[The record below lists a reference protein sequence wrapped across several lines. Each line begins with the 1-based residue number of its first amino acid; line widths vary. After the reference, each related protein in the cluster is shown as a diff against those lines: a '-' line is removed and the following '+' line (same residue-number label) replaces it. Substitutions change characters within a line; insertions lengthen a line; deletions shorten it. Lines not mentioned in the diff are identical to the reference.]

1 MQEQAAVVKVNVN
14 GDQLNGAAGNQVA
27 GTDLTYEGG
36 HIYVSANASS
46 GLQAI
51 GGGRITLGKGESI
64 YVVAEDGYAS
74 GMSSGWGNQ
83 NETVNKG
90 NIYVKGLVGQEN
102 QAKGMSV
109 DDGFAL
115 NQGHIYVWD
124 AYGMSS
130 NTQGNANANRL
141 KNDGTIEVN
150 GGAGIAD
157 SNRNKTTEKVIL
169 TNQGTINVNKGDG
182 IKVDKVWPWDENPDS
197 ETVIHNQG
205 TITAADGANAVN
217 VDTSTHAVNVR
228 LETGSQIDGVIKIAG
243 VTSNKTKFTVD
254 NAGEQQVEFDAAY
267 LNELEV
273 IGSSLSITNRQD
285 KLTIDG
291 MNLTDG
297 STFAVAEEEDNL
309 TLVINDLTKD
319 DSSTIDLSN
328 ANVDMHQ
335 NWKVDI
341 GETEQYR
348 DLFVGDDSAETQT
361 SFTNAGILYVQGDLG
376 VGNND
381 EFTNI
386 GSESTYPLGGIA
398 TAQSLTLT
406 SGSSFNNSGRVD
418 ISGTA
423 TVEAGA
429 KFNNTYNGKA
439 GTFFANGLVSEATVT
454 NAGSFTIRGESQINA
469 GTFRND
475 NNAVFNGLTTIAQGA
490 TVYNNGSMT
499 LSGVAGSASAD
510 DVAAQIINAVGKTMT
525 FTSGAD
531 IGAKVSNS
539 GKLILNDG
547 AILTDTVTNH
557 KNGTLSSTNLTV
569 QGKLDNQSNASH
581 HGTVTLNGKMVNSGV
596 EDGKDATLVIGT
608 GSNTPTYTNDGS
620 ASWSQVDIA
629 SGVWTNNLGAE
640 FVAGTLNVGTEKTN
654 SWTMLVAGNNGT
666 LNAGEINVQKA
677 LLSNGSEAG
686 VISAGAI
693 SVSAN
698 GELSNHNTIN
708 VAGTISLSDAGKLSN
723 ADVASIKAT
732 GLVIDGG
739 SLENQG
745 MIDVNGLQMW
755 NADFRNTGTLSITS
769 DFSLHEGAVTNQGV
783 LNAGSANTQLF
794 AGTSLTNE
802 SEMSLGAV
810 TFNGNTRI
818 VNTADAT
825 LKLNGNLD
833 AVEGALSAAL
843 ENAGTAELGTIA
855 INGITFR
862 NTGKL
867 IGNGDVTLGSTLVNR
882 GEADFTGRLT
892 LEDGSYLL
900 NQGTAKV
907 AMFLFKDG
915 AAITNSG
922 KITGTA
928 ASSSFNNVTY
938 EEVGAAAELDVGDI
952 AFYNSTIKL
961 TDGAVWNKNGSSL
974 GVGNDYVLGSNFAKE
989 DFGSTLLRDWRDG
1002 FSILE
1007 ADEVNGINSFVLN
1020 KGGLLV
1026 ADKLGSFS
1034 GTGYDGKITFNG
1046 GALETGLD
1054 QVFDNVAYVDG
1065 ITGSVITD
1073 SSVVGDLIAANTIGD
1088 VTENAQ
1094 NAFVVGEEG
1103 GHIVFND
1110 NYISTDLV
1118 AAVSNAFEA
1127 QEGWDNLTA
1136 HYTGELDPT
1145 IFTNV
1150 NWANSLTNQI
1160 DSSVVLGKV
1169 SLIAQQPVADN
1180 GMFDMVDGKLVMN
1193 AANAQGTT
1201 ELGVGNIVNT
1211 ENVVIEN
1218 GAHLT
1223 LVGFGQGESMVGDNG
1238 TVTVDGSDSL
1248 LTLGWNAG
1256 KLTGIVAENGG
1267 RVEITNGSYTV
1278 GSITGDGSVLN
1289 QGYLEAG
1296 NLQAQQFV
1304 NVGGAY
1310 VTGNVNVGNFA
1321 NNAGLVVVDGTLTA
1335 TEGLS
1340 NDAGAELA
1348 VDALKGLE
1356 LRNNGSVLV
1365 AGDATIDGEL
1375 SNGLLEGADG
1385 AAVQIDGDLTAAL
1398 IRNAAALQVD
1408 KTANVAKI
1416 ENEAGSIQLGSLISN
1431 EVINKGTLIVK
1442 KDQGLS
1448 EIREA
1453 LSNAEKASFLVNHDL
1468 KAGTIDNDGVLRVDG
1483 ALTAETL
1490 DNASGANVV
1499 AGNADVDGIENF
1511 GNLGVEGYIKADT
1524 LSNHGAMSAGSLEV
1538 SANFT
1543 NAGTAGVVEDASV
1556 AGKLT
1561 NTSEGDLIVG
1571 GKLSADEINND
1582 GTLMAGSLDVTM
1594 YTNAGDAGVG
1604 GDATVGT
1611 LMNTGDLTVSGNA
1624 VVNGVGDNKKTMI
1637 VAQKLTAN
1645 DVFFNHDGAELT
1657 VGGDADFNGVFANQG
1672 TAVINGAATVAQ
1684 GVNAGEA
1691 TLAVNGDLTVE
1702 ESLDNQNVLTVFGA
1716 LDVDGNLDNSGKT
1729 FVDGALTVAGT
1740 LTQTAGE
1747 FLAIGGESGNVV
1759 SGAVDVKGGKFTLGE
1774 TTTTAGAVMTATNG
1788 STVQMVAADD
1798 KLAGRINVDGATFT
1812 LGNDLPET
1820 LSNVDKPQHEVS
1832 SLFNMNQQAVD
1843 LGADGIIAVGDGAE
1857 NVELT
1862 GGSVWFGSGSLL
1874 ALNTSTYNGDSGF
1887 FKGQGSFKVED
1898 GAQIQVSDA
1907 SIGWGTYTLVSEGF
1921 GDVELAE
1928 GGWLEHENIIYTGE
1942 KDIDL
1947 TIRENEDGN
1956 VEITVGSNNILDKLP
1971 DVAIPN
1977 LVNEV
1982 ISDPHRSPNDSG
1994 VKGFLAGAIE
2004 NGILSENLQAETIN
2018 NTAQIMA
2025 SGGVLVQGMTLVG
2038 NVMDIT
2044 DRHLSYEDVHFKN
2057 GQLQRFDGVRLWAD
2071 ALGQRVDASGYD
2083 FSGSSAEFDGYNS
2096 GFIFGAD
2103 LMASCDARYGAA
2115 FAYQN
2120 ANVDSNGSIVKTSN
2134 EADAYTFALYGAKTY
2149 GNFNFIGSF
2158 AYTRIDSDLEQSLPG
2173 ALGAK
2178 QGKHKLDV
2186 SNDIFTLGL
2195 KGEYKVSLSQNTQMV
2210 PYVGVRAVWMD
2221 TSDETSKLGGSDA
2234 FDYETDSV
2242 TQVQFPIGVA
2252 FQGTTETKSGWI
2264 GRGVFDLS
2272 VTPVAGDK
2280 DSDTTITANGLTAQ
2294 DVVNTEF
2301 ADDLTGAVRIGISA
2315 EKDDM
2320 SFGGNLGFSTGG
2332 SRDGNVTFG
2341 LNARYRF

>member
-1 MQEQAAVVKVNVN
+1 MT
-14 GDQLNGAAGNQVA
+14 LNRG
-27 GTDLTYEGG
+27 
-36 HIYVSANASS
+36 
-46 GLQAI
+46 
-51 GGGRITLGKGESI
+51 
-64 YVVAEDGYAS
+64 
-74 GMSSGWGNQ
+74 
-83 NETVNKG
+83 
-90 NIYVKGLVGQEN
+90 
-102 QAKGMSV
+102 SV
-109 DDGFAL
+109 L
-115 NQGHIYVWD
+115 
-124 AYGMSS
+124 
-130 NTQGNANANRL
+130 
-141 KNDGTIEVN
+141 
-150 GGAGIAD
+150 
-157 SNRNKTTEKVIL
+157 
-169 TNQGTINVNKGDG
+169 
-182 IKVDKVWPWDENPDS
+182 
-197 ETVIHNQG
+197 
-205 TITAADGANAVN
+205 
-217 VDTSTHAVNVR
+217 
-228 LETGSQIDGVIKIAG
+228 
-243 VTSNKTKFTVD
+243 
-254 NAGEQQVEFDAAY
+254 
-267 LNELEV
+267 
-273 IGSSLSITNRQD
+273 
-285 KLTIDG
+285 
-291 MNLTDG
+291 
-297 STFAVAEEEDNL
+297 
-309 TLVINDLTKD
+309 
-319 DSSTIDLSN
+319 
-328 ANVDMHQ
+328 
-335 NWKVDI
+335 
-341 GETEQYR
+341 
-348 DLFVGDDSAETQT
+348 
-361 SFTNAGILYVQGDLG
+361 
-376 VGNND
+376 
-381 EFTNI
+381 
-386 GSESTYPLGGIA
+386 
-398 TAQSLTLT
+398 
-406 SGSSFNNSGRVD
+406 
-418 ISGTA
+418 
-423 TVEAGA
+423 
-429 KFNNTYNGKA
+429 
-439 GTFFANGLVSEATVT
+439 
-454 NAGSFTIRGESQINA
+454 
-469 GTFRND
+469 
-475 NNAVFNGLTTIAQGA
+475 AQGA
-490 TVYNNGSMT
+490 TIYNNGSMT
-499 LSGVAGSASAD
+499 LSSVAGSASTD
-510 DVAAQIINAVGKTMT
+510 DAAAQIYNAIGKTMT
-525 FTSGAD
+525 FKPGAD
-531 IGAKVSNS
+531 IGAKVANS
-539 GKLILNDG
+539 GDLILEAG
-547 AILTDTVTNH
+547 AVISDTLTNTNS
-557 KNGTLSSTNLTV
+557 GTITSNVNLTV
-569 QGKLDNQSNASH
+569 QGKLDNTGIFNADNVTVQNGEVTNNYVVYDIEDEEGNIVGVNEH
-581 HGTVTLNGKMVNSGV
+581 IGTFTADALDMSAGSSFVNAGDVVLKSASLDNSKFDNADGVAGFGASLKLENGSELVNSGV
-596 EDGKDATLVIGT
+596 AKTTWLNTADSRIDNQYGNLTVNVWDAWRTTLDNRHQGTVTVKTQFNLYDGEIKNQGKFVAEGGTSLKEGASLINDRDMVLNTVNAYRDSLLQNTSGSKLTTQDMLLAGATLDNTGDLTAGKVTVQNGGEVTNNYVVYDIEDEEGNIVGVNEHIGT
-608 GSNTPTYTNDGS
+608 FTADALDMSAGSSFVNAGDVVLKS
-620 ASWSQVDIA
+620 ASLDNSKFDNADGVAGFGASLKLENGSELVNSGVAKTTWLNTADSRIDNQYGNLTVNVWDARHTTLDNRHQGTVTVKTQFNLYDGEIKNQGKFVAEGGTSLKEGTSLINDRDMTLSAIIFANNSQLQNTAGSELTLTGDISAEQGVDIA
-629 SGVWTNNLGAE
+629 TIQN
-640 FVAGTLNVGTEKTN
+640 
-654 SWTMLVAGNNGT
+654 AGNMTVDVPGVEVSID
-666 LNAGEINVQKA
+666 GVRINNYKEGKLHAVDDVA
-677 LLSNGSEAG
+677 LGSEIWNWG
-686 VISAGAI
+686 
-693 SVSAN
+693 
-698 GELSNHNTIN
+698 
-708 VAGTISLSDAGKLSN
+708 DAQFDGKL
-723 ADVASIKAT
+723 ILKE
-732 GLVIDGG
+732 G
-739 SLENQG
+739 SRYVNQG
-745 MIDVNGLQMW
+745 MTHGEN
-755 NADFRNTGTLSITS
+755 F
-769 DFSLHEGAVTNQGV
+769 V
-783 LNAGSANTQLF
+783 L
-794 AGTSLTNE
+794 
-802 SEMSLGAV
+802 
-810 TFNGNTRI
+810 
-818 VNTADAT
+818 D
-825 LKLNGNLD
+825 LK
-833 AVEGALSAAL
+833 S
-843 ENAGTAELGTIA
+843 
-855 INGITFR
+855 
-862 NTGKL
+862 
-867 IGNGDVTLGSTLVNR
+867 GSTL
-882 GEADFTGRLT
+882 
-892 LEDGSYLL
+892 
-900 NQGTAKV
+900 
-907 AMFLFKDG
+907 
-915 AAITNSG
+915 TNSG
-922 KITGTA
+922 TITGTA
-928 ASSSFNNVTY
+928 ASYSFDNVTY
-938 EEVGAAAELDVGDI
+938 EEVGAAAELDVGEI
-952 AFYNSTIKL
+952 AFNNSTIKL
-961 TDGAVWNKNGSSL
+961 TDGAVWNKNGNSL
-974 GVGNDYVLGSNFAKE
+974 GVGNDYVLSSNFAKE
-989 DFGSTLLRDWRDG
+989 DFDSTLLRDWRDG

-1020 KGGLLV
+1020 EGGLLV
-1026 ADKLGSFS
+1026 ADKLGNFS

-1054 QVFDNVAYVDG
+1054 QVFENVAYVDG
-1065 ITGSVITD
+1065 IAGSVITD

-1118 AAVSNAFEA
+1118 AAVSNAFET

-1136 HYTGELDPT
+1136 HYTGELDPA
-1145 IFTNV
+1145 IVTNV

-1169 SLIAQQPVADN
+1169 SLIADQPRADD

-1348 VDALKGLE
+1348 VDALEGFE

-1398 IRNAAALQVD
+1398 VRNAAVLQVVE
-1408 KTANVAKI
+1408 TANVDKI

-1453 LSNAEKASFLVNHDL
+1453 LSNAEKASILVYHDL

-1483 ALTAETL
+1483 TLTAETL

-1524 LSNHGAMSAGSLEV
+1524 LSNHGAMSARSLEV

-1543 NAGTAGVVEDASV
+1543 NAGT
-1556 AGKLT
+1556 
-1561 NTSEGDLIVG
+1561 
-1571 GKLSADEINND
+1571 
-1582 GTLMAGSLDVTM
+1582 
-1594 YTNAGDAGVG
+1594 AGVG

-1624 VVNGVGDNKKTMI
+1624 TVNGVGDNKKTMI
-1637 VAQKLTAN
+1637 VAQKLTTK
-1645 DVFFNHDGAELT
+1645 DVFFNHAGAELR
-1657 VGGDADFNGVFANQG
+1657 VIGDADFNDVFANQG
-1672 TAVINGAATVAQ
+1672 TAVINGVATVAQ

-1691 TLAVNGDLTVE
+1691 TLAVNGDLKVE

-1716 LDVDGNLDNSGKT
+1716 LGVEVEGNLDNSGKT
-1729 FVDGALTVAGT
+1729 FVDGALTVDGT

-1759 SGAVDVKGGKFTLGE
+1759 NGAVDVKGGKFTLGE

-1798 KLAGRINVDGATFT
+1798 ELAGRINVDGATFT
-1812 LGNDLPET
+1812 LGSDLPET
-1820 LSNVDKPQHEVS
+1820 LSNVDEPQHEVS
-1832 SLFNMNQQAVD
+1832 SLFNMNQQTVD
-1843 LGADGIIAVGDGAE
+1843 LRADGIIAVGDGAE

-2004 NGILSENLQAETIN
+2004 NGILSESLQAETIN

-2120 ANVDSNGSIVKTSN
+2120 ANIDSNGSVVKTSN

-2178 QGKHKLDV
+2178 QGKHKMDV
-2186 SNDIFTLGL
+2186 TNDIFTLGL

-2264 GRGVFDLS
+2264 GRGVFDIS

-2301 ADDLTGAVRIGISA
+2301 SDDLTGAVRIGISA

>member
-1 MQEQAAVVKVNVN
+1 MNKIFRRVFNAARGAIVAVEETKASHSQANAKNTGLVGGGYKPLVFTVVSAAGVNAAVTDEPVWGMQEQVAVVKVNVN
-14 GDQLNGAAGNQVA
+14 ADQQ
-27 GTDLTYEGG
+27 
-36 HIYVSANASS
+36 
-46 GLQAI
+46 
-51 GGGRITLGKGESI
+51 
-64 YVVAEDGYAS
+64 
-74 GMSSGWGNQ
+74 
-83 NETVNKG
+83 
-90 NIYVKGLVGQEN
+90 
-102 QAKGMSV
+102 
-109 DDGFAL
+109 
-115 NQGHIYVWD
+115 
-124 AYGMSS
+124 
-130 NTQGNANANRL
+130 
-141 KNDGTIEVN
+141 
-150 GGAGIAD
+150 
-157 SNRNKTTEKVIL
+157 
-169 TNQGTINVNKGDG
+169 
-182 IKVDKVWPWDENPDS
+182 
-197 ETVIHNQG
+197 
-205 TITAADGANAVN
+205 
-217 VDTSTHAVNVR
+217 
-228 LETGSQIDGVIKIAG
+228 
-243 VTSNKTKFTVD
+243 
-254 NAGEQQVEFDAAY
+254 
-267 LNELEV
+267 
-273 IGSSLSITNRQD
+273 
-285 KLTIDG
+285 
-291 MNLTDG
+291 
-297 STFAVAEEEDNL
+297 
-309 TLVINDLTKD
+309 
-319 DSSTIDLSN
+319 
-328 ANVDMHQ
+328 
-335 NWKVDI
+335 VDI
-341 GETEQYR
+341 GEFEQYET
-348 DLFVGDDSAETQT
+348 LVVGDDSAGTRI
-361 SFTNAGILYVQGDLG
+361 SFTNAGIVSVRGGPGALS
-376 VGNND
+376 VGNKD
-381 EFTNI
+381 VFTNI
-386 GSESTYPLGGIA
+386 GSPEPHKLGGVVD
-398 TAQSLTLT
+398 AQTLTLT
-406 SGSSFNNSGRVD
+406 SGSYFNNSGRVV
-418 ISGTA
+418 IKGTA

-429 KFNNTYNGKA
+429 TFQNTYNGKA
-439 GTFFANGLVSEATVT
+439 GTFSAGGLVSAADVT
-454 NAGSFTIRGESQINA
+454 NAGSFTISGDSQIEGGYFINNGEA
-469 GTFRND
+469 TFSG
-475 NNAVFNGLTTIAQGA
+475 FTTIADGA
-490 TVYNNGSMT
+490 VVYNKEGTMT
-499 LSGVAGSASAD
+499 LSSVAGSASTD
-510 DVAAQIINAVGKTMT
+510 DAAAQIYNAIGKTMT
-525 FTSGAD
+525 FKPGAD
-531 IGAKVSNS
+531 IGAKVANS
-539 GKLILNDG
+539 GDLTLEAGAVISDTVTNTNSGTIISKVNLIVRGKLDNTGIFTAGNVTVQNGEVTNNYVVYDIEDEEGNIVGVNEHIGTFTADALVMSEGSSFVNAGDVVLKSASLDNSKFDNADGVAYFGESLELVKGSELVNSGVANTTWLNTTDSSIDNQYGNLTVNVWDASHTTLDNRHQGTVTVKTQFNLYDGEIKNQGKFVAEGSTSLKEGTSLINDRDMTLSAIIFANNSQLQNTAGSELTLTGDISAEQGVDIATIQNAGNMTVDVPGVEVSIDGVRINNYKEGKLHAVDDVALGSEIWNWGDAQFDGKLIL
-547 AILTDTVTNH
+547 
-557 KNGTLSSTNLTV
+557 K
-569 QGKLDNQSNASH
+569 
-581 HGTVTLNGKMVNSGV
+581 
-596 EDGKDATLVIGT
+596 E
-608 GSNTPTYTNDGS
+608 GSRY
-620 ASWSQVDIA
+620 V
-629 SGVWTNNLGAE
+629 
-640 FVAGTLNVGTEKTN
+640 
-654 SWTMLVAGNNGT
+654 
-666 LNAGEINVQKA
+666 
-677 LLSNGSEAG
+677 
-686 VISAGAI
+686 
-693 SVSAN
+693 
-698 GELSNHNTIN
+698 
-708 VAGTISLSDAGKLSN
+708 
-723 ADVASIKAT
+723 
-732 GLVIDGG
+732 
-739 SLENQG
+739 NQG
-745 MIDVNGLQMW
+745 MTHGEN
-755 NADFRNTGTLSITS
+755 F
-769 DFSLHEGAVTNQGV
+769 V
-783 LNAGSANTQLF
+783 L
-794 AGTSLTNE
+794 
-802 SEMSLGAV
+802 
-810 TFNGNTRI
+810 
-818 VNTADAT
+818 D
-825 LKLNGNLD
+825 LK
-833 AVEGALSAAL
+833 S
-843 ENAGTAELGTIA
+843 
-855 INGITFR
+855 
-862 NTGKL
+862 
-867 IGNGDVTLGSTLVNR
+867 GSTL
-882 GEADFTGRLT
+882 
-892 LEDGSYLL
+892 
-900 NQGTAKV
+900 
-907 AMFLFKDG
+907 
-915 AAITNSG
+915 TNSG
-922 KITGTA
+922 TITGMA
-928 ASSSFNNVTY
+928 ARYSFDNVTY
-938 EEVGAAAELDVGDI
+938 EEVGAAAELDVGEI
-952 AFYNSTIKL
+952 AFKNSTIKL
-961 TDGAVWNKNGSSL
+961 TDGAVWNKNGNSL
-974 GVGNDYVLGSNFAKE
+974 GVGNDYVLSSNFAKE
-989 DFGSTLLRDWRDG
+989 DFDSTLLRDWRDG

-1020 KGGLLV
+1020 EGGLLV
-1026 ADKLGSFS
+1026 ADKLGNFS

-1054 QVFDNVAYVDG
+1054 QVFENVAYVDG

-1118 AAVSNAFEA
+1118 AAVSNAFKT

-1136 HYTGELDPT
+1136 HYTGELDPA
-1145 IFTNV
+1145 IVTNV

-1169 SLIAQQPVADN
+1169 SLIADQPRADD

-1348 VDALKGLE
+1348 VDALEGFE

-1398 IRNAAALQVD
+1398 VRNAAVLQVVE
-1408 KTANVAKI
+1408 TANVDKI
-1416 ENEAGSIQLGSLISN
+1416 ENEAGSIQFGSLISN

-1453 LSNAEKASFLVNHDL
+1453 LSNAEKASILVYHDL

-1483 ALTAETL
+1483 TLTAETL

-1524 LSNHGAMSAGSLEV
+1524 LSNHGAMSARSLEV

-1543 NAGTAGVVEDASV
+1543 NAGTAGVVDDASV

-1571 GKLSADEINND
+1571 GKLSAAEIDND
-1582 GTLMAGSLDVTM
+1582 GTLMAGSLDVTK

-1624 VVNGVGDNKKTMI
+1624 TVNGVGDNKKTMI
-1637 VAQKLTAN
+1637 VAQKLTTTK
-1645 DVFFNHDGAELT
+1645 DVFFNHAGAELR
-1657 VGGDADFNGVFANQG
+1657 VIGDADFNDVFANQG
-1672 TAVINGAATVAQ
+1672 TAVINGVATVEQ

-1702 ESLDNQNVLTVFGA
+1702 KSLDNQNVLTVFGA
-1716 LDVDGNLDNSGKT
+1716 LGVKGNLDNSGKT
-1729 FVDGALTVAGT
+1729 FVDGALTVDVDGT

-1812 LGNDLPET
+1812 LGSDLPET
-1820 LSNVDKPQHEVS
+1820 LSNVDEPQHEVS
-1832 SLFNMNQQAVD
+1832 SLFNMNQQTVD

-1887 FKGQGSFKVED
+1887 FKGHGSFKVED

-2004 NGILSENLQAETIN
+2004 NGILSESLQAETIN

-2120 ANVDSNGSIVKTSN
+2120 ANIDSNGSVVKTSN

-2178 QGKHKLDV
+2178 QGKHKMDV
-2186 SNDIFTLGL
+2186 TNDIFTLGL

-2264 GRGVFDLS
+2264 GRGVFDIS

-2301 ADDLTGAVRIGISA
+2301 SDDLTGAVRIGISA

>member
-1 MQEQAAVVKVNVN
+1 MQEQVAVVKVNVN
-14 GDQLNGAAGNQVA
+14 ADQQ
-27 GTDLTYEGG
+27 
-36 HIYVSANASS
+36 
-46 GLQAI
+46 
-51 GGGRITLGKGESI
+51 
-64 YVVAEDGYAS
+64 
-74 GMSSGWGNQ
+74 
-83 NETVNKG
+83 
-90 NIYVKGLVGQEN
+90 
-102 QAKGMSV
+102 
-109 DDGFAL
+109 
-115 NQGHIYVWD
+115 
-124 AYGMSS
+124 
-130 NTQGNANANRL
+130 
-141 KNDGTIEVN
+141 
-150 GGAGIAD
+150 
-157 SNRNKTTEKVIL
+157 
-169 TNQGTINVNKGDG
+169 
-182 IKVDKVWPWDENPDS
+182 
-197 ETVIHNQG
+197 
-205 TITAADGANAVN
+205 
-217 VDTSTHAVNVR
+217 
-228 LETGSQIDGVIKIAG
+228 
-243 VTSNKTKFTVD
+243 
-254 NAGEQQVEFDAAY
+254 
-267 LNELEV
+267 
-273 IGSSLSITNRQD
+273 
-285 KLTIDG
+285 
-291 MNLTDG
+291 
-297 STFAVAEEEDNL
+297 
-309 TLVINDLTKD
+309 
-319 DSSTIDLSN
+319 
-328 ANVDMHQ
+328 
-335 NWKVDI
+335 VDI
-341 GETEQYR
+341 GEFKQYET
-348 DLFVGDDSAETQT
+348 LFVGDDSAGTRI
-361 SFTNAGILYVQGDLG
+361 SFTNAGIVSVRGGPGALS

-381 EFTNI
+381 VFTNI
-386 GSESTYPLGGIA
+386 GSPEPHKLGGVVD
-398 TAQSLTLT
+398 AQTLTLT
-406 SGSSFNNSGRVD
+406 SGSYFNNSGRVV
-418 ISGTA
+418 IKGTA

-429 KFNNTYNGKA
+429 TFQNTYNGKA
-439 GTFFANGLVSEATVT
+439 GTFSAGGLVSAADVT
-454 NAGSFTIRGESQINA
+454 NAGSFTISGDSQIA
-469 GTFRND
+469 GGYFINNGEATFS
-475 NNAVFNGLTTIAQGA
+475 GLTTIADGA
-490 TVYNNGSMT
+490 VVYNKEGTMT
-499 LSGVAGSASAD
+499 LSSVAGSASTD
-510 DVAAQIINAVGKTMT
+510 DAAAQIYNAIGKTMT
-525 FTSGAD
+525 FKPDAD
-531 IGAKVSNS
+531 IGAKVANSGDLILEAGAVISDTVTNTNSGTITSNVDLIVRGKLDNTGIFNAGNVTVQNGEVTNNYVVYDIEDEEGNIVGVNEHIGTFTADALVMS
-539 GKLILNDG
+539 EGSSFVNAGDVILESASLDNSKFDNADGVADFGASLKLKNGSELMNSGVAKTTWLNTADSRIDNQYGNLTVNVWDAWRTTLDNRHQGTVTVKTQFNLYDGEIKNQGKFVAEGGTSLKVGASLINDRDMVLNTVVAYRDSLLQNTSGSKLTTQDMQLAGATLDNTGDLTAGKVTVQNGGEVTNKYVVYDIEDEEGNIVGVNEHIGTFTADALDMSGGSSFVNAGDVVLKSASLDNSKFDNADGVADFGASLQLVNDSKLVNSGIAKTESLDTAGSSIDNQYGNLTVNVWDASHTTLDNRHQGTVIVKTQFNLNDGEIKNQGKFVAEGGTSLKEGASLINDRDMTLSAIIFANNSQLQNTAGSELTLTGDISAEQGVDIATIQNAGNMTVDVPGVEVSIDGVRINNYKEGKLHAVDDVALGSEIWNWGDAQFDGKLIL
-547 AILTDTVTNH
+547 
-557 KNGTLSSTNLTV
+557 K
-569 QGKLDNQSNASH
+569 
-581 HGTVTLNGKMVNSGV
+581 
-596 EDGKDATLVIGT
+596 E
-608 GSNTPTYTNDGS
+608 GSRY
-620 ASWSQVDIA
+620 V
-629 SGVWTNNLGAE
+629 
-640 FVAGTLNVGTEKTN
+640 
-654 SWTMLVAGNNGT
+654 
-666 LNAGEINVQKA
+666 
-677 LLSNGSEAG
+677 
-686 VISAGAI
+686 
-693 SVSAN
+693 
-698 GELSNHNTIN
+698 
-708 VAGTISLSDAGKLSN
+708 
-723 ADVASIKAT
+723 
-732 GLVIDGG
+732 
-739 SLENQG
+739 NQG
-745 MIDVNGLQMW
+745 TTHGEN
-755 NADFRNTGTLSITS
+755 F
-769 DFSLHEGAVTNQGV
+769 V
-783 LNAGSANTQLF
+783 LDL
-794 AGTSLTNE
+794 E
-802 SEMSLGAV
+802 S
-810 TFNGNTRI
+810 
-818 VNTADAT
+818 
-825 LKLNGNLD
+825 
-833 AVEGALSAAL
+833 
-843 ENAGTAELGTIA
+843 
-855 INGITFR
+855 
-862 NTGKL
+862 
-867 IGNGDVTLGSTLVNR
+867 GSTL
-882 GEADFTGRLT
+882 
-892 LEDGSYLL
+892 
-900 NQGTAKV
+900 
-907 AMFLFKDG
+907 
-915 AAITNSG
+915 TNSG
-922 KITGTA
+922 TITGTA
-928 ASSSFNNVTY
+928 ASYSFNNVTY

-952 AFYNSTIKL
+952 AFNNSTIKL
-961 TDGAVWNKNGSSL
+961 TDGAVWNKSGSSL
-974 GVGNDYVLGSNFAKE
+974 GEGNDYVLSSNFAKE

-1020 KGGLLV
+1020 EGGLLV
-1026 ADKLGSFS
+1026 ADKLGNFS

-1054 QVFDNVAYVDG
+1054 QVFENVAYVDG

-1118 AAVSNAFEA
+1118 AAVSNAFKT

-1136 HYTGELDPT
+1136 HYTGELDPA
-1145 IFTNV
+1145 IVTNV

-1169 SLIAQQPVADN
+1169 SLIADQPRADD

-1348 VDALKGLE
+1348 VDALEGFE

-1398 IRNAAALQVD
+1398 VRNAAVLQVVE
-1408 KTANVAKI
+1408 TANVDKI

-1453 LSNAEKASFLVNHDL
+1453 LSNAEKASILVYHDL

-1483 ALTAETL
+1483 TLTAETL

-1524 LSNHGAMSAGSLEV
+1524 LSNHGAMSARSLEV

-1571 GKLSADEINND
+1571 GKLSAAEIDND
-1582 GTLMAGSLDVTM
+1582 GTLMAGSLDVTK

-1624 VVNGVGDNKKTMI
+1624 TVNGVGDNKKTMI
-1637 VAQKLTAN
+1637 VAQKLTTN
-1645 DVFFNHDGAELT
+1645 DVFFNHAGAELT
-1657 VGGDADFNGVFANQG
+1657 VGGDADFNDVFANQG
-1672 TAVINGAATVAQ
+1672 TAVINGVATVAQ

-1691 TLAVNGDLTVE
+1691 TLKVNGDLTVE

-1716 LDVDGNLDNSGKT
+1716 LGVEGNLDNSGKT
-1729 FVDGALTVAGT
+1729 FVDGALTVDGT

-1747 FLAIGGESGNVV
+1747 FLAVGGESGNVV

-1812 LGNDLPET
+1812 LGSDLPET
-1820 LSNVDKPQHEVS
+1820 LSNVDEPQHEVS
-1832 SLFNMNQQAVD
+1832 SLFNMNQQTVD

-1956 VEITVGSNNILDKLP
+1956 VEITIGSNNILDKLP

-2004 NGILSENLQAETIN
+2004 NGILSESLQAETIN

-2120 ANVDSNGSIVKTSN
+2120 ANIDSNGSVVKTSN

-2178 QGKHKLDV
+2178 QGKHKMDV
-2186 SNDIFTLGL
+2186 TNDIFTLGL

-2264 GRGVFDLS
+2264 GRGVFDIS

-2301 ADDLTGAVRIGISA
+2301 SDDLTGAVRIGISA